1 MFRFAGFH
9 ITLFD
14 QDIGISAIIIFLA
27 SAVVLGL
34 MGYYFLKRRRLQS
47 ASIRYSD
54 LKIVKRSAKTGRQ
67 RFRFL
72 LSVLRIMAI
81 AFLIVAFARPQAGTE
96 NREVTSEGIDIM
108 LALDISGSMRAE
120 DFKPQNRLYVAKE
133 EIMRFVSKRVSD
145 RIGLVVFSQTSFT
158 QCPLTLDYG
167 ILLNFLEQVKF
178 GMIKDGTAIGMALA
192 GLKPIAEAQFSG
204 FSYLML
210 PQVEGHASRYRS
222 RSQGLWTVPLV
233 IRMPYGGGVRAME
246 HHSESREATYAH
258 FPGMKVVIPSGP
270 RNARALMVAAIRDPD
285 PVVFMEPKHS
295 YRAFKEEV
303 PEAEEVMEIGK
314 AQVVQEGSD
323 LTVVSWGAMMRMAL
337 HAVEEAQEKFKV
349 SIELIDLLTISP
361 MDYKTITDSVQKTGR
376 CVVVQEAPRSFGV
389 SSEVI
394 AHINDNSLMYLEAP
408 VKRITGYDVVT
419 PYFGRE
425 LNYIPNQ
432 SRVLRAIEETINF

>member
-192 GLKPIAEAQFSG
+192 NCINRLRESPSKTKVIVLLTDGVNNAGQIDPLTAAGIAKTMGVKIYTIGVGRPGNAMYPVDDPIFG
-204 FSYLML
+204 KRYIYL
-210 PQVEGHASRYRS
+210 PNE
-222 RSQGLWTVPLV
+222 
-233 IRMPYGGGVRAME
+233 I
-246 HHSESREATYAH
+246 
-258 FPGMKVVIPSGP
+258 
-270 RNARALMVAAIRDPD
+270 D
-285 PVVFMEPKHS
+285 
-295 YRAFKEEV
+295 EEV
-303 PEAEEVMEIGK
+303 LSQIA
-314 AQVVQEGSD
+314 D
-323 LTVVSWGAMMRMAL
+323 
-337 HAVEEAQEKFKV
+337 
-349 SIELIDLLTISP
+349 
-361 MDYKTITDSVQKTGR
+361 KTGGKYFR
-376 CVVVQEAPRSFGV
+376 ARSEKELEQIYDEIDKLEKTKVKVNEYVQYKELFPAF
-389 SSEVI
+389 
-394 AHINDNSLMYLEAP
+394 AYLGLIFLALEM
-408 VKRITGYDVVT
+408 VLGQTIFRK
-419 PYFGRE
+419 
-425 LNYIPNQ
+425 IP
-432 SRVLRAIEETINF
+432 